1 VVSTR
6 DEDVDPRVCAEV
18 MLAAHDLVGAV

>member
-18 MLAAHDLVGAV
+18 MLAARDLAGAV